1 MTAFVVKTILFLRKR
16 IAKQAF
22 HQEHVGRGKPGFKSS
37 YKMFFKGTKYSC
49 LLEMT
54 WAGHQIITQA
64 KNKPG
69 KMDDSSSGEAENE
82 HGKTKTGVSSTL
94 NGLLDKPEIDSS
106 SGEAE
111 NEHGKTKT
119 GVSSTL
125 NGLLDK
131 SEILIK
137 QKKGIKRQQQQL
149 SPSRSVIPK
158 KVPEVQAS
166 QKSAFDVLFSIA
178 KSNLPIHL
186 EEENHPSPMLK
197 KRVDGQEF
205 EINKSKFRDGVSPRK
220 SPEENSYNDGKDRDK
235 KKCFLQKN
243 SLESKIVIWKCYQC
257 WAKINQSVWNNPI
270 NKLKSRKF
278 PPKNKKSNP
287 FQKEDFSFEPKR
299 VANQP
304 CHSM

>member
-94 NGLLDKPEIDSS
+94 NGLLDK
-106 SGEAE
+106 
-111 NEHGKTKT
+111 
-119 GVSSTL
+119 
-125 NGLLDK
+125 

-137 QKKGIKRQQQQL
+137 QKKRIKRQQQQL

-243 SLESKIVIWKCYQC
+243 SLESKIVIWKWYQC
-257 WAKINQSVWNNPI
+257 RAKINQSVWNNPI

-278 PPKNKKSNP
+278 PPKNKTSNP